1 MCLTIDQWTFNK
13 TIQLLRRP
21 ALVGVASC
29 LELRRCFLFVLE
41 KNTSEIRFADSAR
54 FKMSSAKKCRNL
66 AEEDRRQKAL
76 KKEKK
81 AVKKWK
87 WTSDFDQESFKR
99 EDAAPL
105 QEESFTKENASLNC
119 GSESSSNKVD
129 EVTSKLVCLALE
141 SKSNPALAQRQAL
154 C

>member
-1 MCLTIDQWTFNK
+1 M
-13 TIQLLRRP
+13 
-21 ALVGVASC
+21 
-29 LELRRCFLFVLE
+29 
-41 KNTSEIRFADSAR
+41 
-54 FKMSSAKKCRNL
+54 
-66 AEEDRRQKAL
+66 

-105 QEESFTKENASLNC
+105 QKDSFTKEKA
-119 GSESSSNKVD
+119 SNKVD

-154 C
+154 FSN

>member
-29 LELRRCFLFVLE
+29 LELRRCFLLVLE

-99 EDAAPL
+99 EDAARL
-105 QEESFTKENASLNC
+105 QEESFTKEKA
-119 GSESSSNKVD
+119 SNKV
-129 EVTSKLVCLALE
+129 EEITSELVCLALK
-141 SKSNPALAQRQAL
+141 SKSNPAVAQRQAL
-154 C
+154 FSN